1 MPGVRVAPARG
12 EPLIADK
19 LQRPKRIP
27 TREALAAGDLD
38 SGKSAA
44 TLAERVYRHIRSDI
58 VTGALTSGE
67 RLRLDYVRARYGVGL
82 SPIREALARLATDTF
97 VTSIENRGYR
107 VAELSKTDLD
117 DITEAR
123 VTIERDALR
132 RSIEAGDE
140 QWEVDIVAAHYRL
153 AKVDGRLRDAL
164 PETIGELET
173 ANRAFHAALVAACES
188 QWLHRF
194 RRLLQDQ
201 SRRYRHVSLLES
213 ASYREVQ
220 REHDA
225 LKEATL
231 SRALPKALDLVEA
244 HIRTT
249 AALIRD
255 KIPPGTDLDV

>member
-1 MPGVRVAPARG
+1 M
-12 EPLIADK
+12 IADK
-19 LQRPKRIP
+19 AQRRMQTTTDGPESR
-27 TREALAAGDLD
+27 DLD
-38 SGKSAA
+38 SGETAA
-44 TLAERVYRHIRSDI
+44 TLAGQVYRQIRRDI
-58 VTGALTSGE
+58 VTGVLVSGE
-67 RLRLDYVRARYGVGL
+67 RLRMDDVRARYGVGV
-82 SPIREALARLATDTF
+82 SPIREALARLSTDTF

-107 VAELSKTDLD
+107 VAELSRNDLD

-132 RSIEAGDE
+132 RAIELGDE

-153 AKVDGRLRDAL
+153 GKVDSRLREPL
-164 PETIGELET
+164 PETFDEWEA
-173 ANRAFHAALVAACES
+173 ANRDFHDALVAACPS
-188 QWLHRF
+188 RWLHRF

-231 SRALPKALDLVEA
+231 ARALPEALDLAEA

-249 AALIRD
+249 ASLIRD
-255 KIPPGTDLDV
+255 NIPPSVDA

>member
-1 MPGVRVAPARG
+1 MPC
-12 EPLIADK
+12 
-19 LQRPKRIP
+19 
-27 TREALAAGDLD
+27 
-38 SGKSAA
+38 S
-44 TLAERVYRHIRSDI
+44 
-58 VTGALTSGE
+58 
-67 RLRLDYVRARYGVGL
+67 

-107 VAELSKTDLD
+107 VAELSRSDLD

-123 VTIERDALR
+123 ITLERDTLH
-132 RSIEAGDE
+132 RSIERGDE
-140 QWEVDIVAAHYRL
+140 SWEIEIVAAHYRL
-153 AKVDGRLRDAL
+153 GKVDSRLREAPPQSLD
-164 PETIGELET
+164 EWET
-173 ANRAFHAALVAACES
+173 ANRAFHDALVAACDS

-213 ASYREVQ
+213 ASYREVR

-231 SRALPKALDLVEA
+231 ARSLPEALDLAEA

-255 KIPPGTDLDV
+255 KIPPGPAA